1 MQNSNFEIELYK
13 KDTQK
18 IETTYRIFQT
28 INLASF
34 ILILVGGFISCCAMA
49 EEFGSFCLIPLGA
62 ALLWIPIYIVTSLLL
77 NILFGMFF
85 DIRRIRMNSDNAP
98 QNEASATAVEDEIPE
113 L

>member
-1 MQNSNFEIELYK
+1 MENSNFEIELYT

-18 IETTYRIFQT
+18 IERTYKIFQT
-28 INLASF
+28 INLISF
-34 ILILVGGFISCCAMA
+34 ILVLIGGLITTCIMA
-49 EEFGSFCLIPLGA
+49 EDFGAFCLIPLGA
-62 ALLWIPIYIVTSLLL
+62 ALIWIPVYIITSLLL

-85 DIRRIRMNSDNAP
+85 DIRRMRMHSDNAP